1 MTVVLNLPPSPG
13 FQRKTVKGR
22 AHVPQERPYSCFD
35 YGDELG
41 KALKDENCEVHH
53 TNERV
58 RAEAWICISSMSKE
72 NKTIAY
78 MFHRE

>member
-41 KALKDENCEVHH
+41 KALKEMK
-53 TNERV
+53 TV
-58 RAEAWICISSMSKE
+58 RC
-72 NKTIAY
+72 TIRMKGLEPRPGYALAP
-78 MFHRE
+78 